1 MILSMGERMKKYYIN
16 RYTLWMIM
24 AIIMGALSL
33 PLVAYA
39 FASFDSIY
47 SVNNIDI
54 KISDFYTEIFIIAL
68 AMIFSSFS
76 HIVKNFISNIQMN
89 NLRKDIFRAIL
100 GKSPNDFHR
109 KDSGEYYNY
118 VLKKVDTWQSGYYDQ
133 AWNIIQQIMEL
144 ICIFIL
150 VFYINNIAGFIC
162 IVVLIPLVL
171 NNIIFPRII
180 GYAYNDYLEQDS
192 KMIVKL
198 KEFLAGFNVI
208 KFNLAENVYSKKLNF
223 FFDRANK
230 CNQKISFLNNLSGSF
245 ANICVV
251 ISQAGGVGISLVLM
265 LKGIIGIGHFIAL
278 THLLS
283 YANEPVINLINSSVS
298 YASIKSI
305 NRELSEQLA
314 EKNTKSN
321 FENKEI
327 VNMVQ
332 KLKLCNVTYK
342 YTEKQNYIFS
352 NFSQTFVMGKKYLI
366 IGESGSGKS
375 TLVKILMGLIKDIE
389 GSISLNNDKII
400 QEDMYKIVGF
410 VPQDVFIFDDT
421 IRNNIDLLN
430 KYTDNEVEEVIERT
444 QLSKFVKSKLEGMNC
459 KINEEVLQVS
469 GGERARIGLA
479 RVMLDN
485 RPIVILDEILSS
497 LDSENAYKVE
507 KNILELQNKIVIH
520 IAHKSSSELLNQYD
534 QVIDLGFQKNLN

>member
-1 MILSMGERMKKYYIN
+1 M
-16 RYTLWMIM
+16 
-24 AIIMGALSL
+24 
-33 PLVAYA
+33 
-39 FASFDSIY
+39 
-47 SVNNIDI
+47 
-54 KISDFYTEIFIIAL
+54 
-68 AMIFSSFS
+68 
-76 HIVKNFISNIQMN
+76 
-89 NLRKDIFRAIL
+89 
-100 GKSPNDFHR
+100 
-109 KDSGEYYNY
+109 
-118 VLKKVDTWQSGYYDQ
+118 
-133 AWNIIQQIMEL
+133 
-144 ICIFIL
+144 
-150 VFYINNIAGFIC
+150 
-162 IVVLIPLVL
+162 
-171 NNIIFPRII
+171 
-180 GYAYNDYLEQDS
+180 
-192 KMIVKL
+192 
-198 KEFLAGFNVI
+198 
-208 KFNLAENVYSKKLNF
+208 
-223 FFDRANK
+223 
-230 CNQKISFLNNLSGSF
+230 
-245 ANICVV
+245 